1 MKFILKYT
9 FILGFSAILHGEI
22 ENKIPIVQQTRSS
35 DITGFSENISDELI
49 YLPGA
54 CVEKEESVINLH
66 ILNFE
71 SCLKVPAS
79 LLAEFILSQDADVI
93 CIQDMDTHYA
103 HDLYELLLGSYAHF
117 LYMNPSSKKHAASSF
132 DGFFIASK
140 YPMENAQFNSF
151 KDPEKEGEGYLDFI
165 IKNKN
170 TPIGHI
176 YLTHLQKDPETQTL
190 KFLEAVEKM
199 KLDFLNTKEQIPSFV
214 LCGKLS
220 LLEDS
225 EEDFFFL
232 SDSQRDFTE
241 MESLTLTSIQ
251 AIEDDNLPFASKQET
266 SYSLNSSLY
275 SKEL

>member
-9 FILGFSAILHGEI
+9 LILALSATLYGET
-22 ENKIPIVQQTRSS
+22 ESKFPIIQETRPSDLTKNSS
-35 DITGFSENISDELI
+35 DKLI
-49 YLPGA
+49 YLPGD
-54 CVEKEESVINLH
+54 CIEKEEFLINLH
-66 ILNFE
+66 ILNLE
-71 SCLKVPAS
+71 SCLKIPADF
-79 LLAEFILSQDADVI
+79 LAELILSQDADVV
-93 CIQDMDTHYA
+93 CIQDIDTHYA
-103 HDLYELLLGSYAHF
+103 DDLYALLLEGYAHF
-117 LYMNPSSKKHAASSF
+117 LYMNPSSKKYFDSSL

-140 YPMENAQFNSF
+140 YPMENAQFNPF
-151 KDPEKEGEGYLDFI
+151 KDPEKEGEGCLDFI

-176 YLTHLQKDPETQTL
+176 YLAHLQKDPETQTL
-190 KFLEAVEKM
+190 KFLEVVEKM
-199 KLDFLNTKEQIPSFV
+199 KLDFLNTKQQPLPFV

-251 AIEDDNLPFASKQET
+251 AIEDDTLPFVFEQET

>member
-1 MKFILKYT
+1 MKFILKCT
-9 FILGFSAILHGEI
+9 LILTISATLYGEI
-22 ENKIPIVQQTRSS
+22 ESKFPIIQTESISNK
-35 DITGFSENISDELI
+35 LI
-49 YLPGA
+49 YLPGD
-54 CVEKEESVINLH
+54 CIEKEESLINLH
-66 ILNFE
+66 ILNLE
-71 SCLKVPAS
+71 SCLKIPVDF
-79 LLAEFILSQDADVI
+79 LAELILSQDADVV
-93 CIQDMDTHYA
+93 CIQDIETHYA
-103 HDLYELLLGSYAHF
+103 DDLYKLLLEGYAHF
-117 LYMNPSSKKHAASSF
+117 LYMNPSSKKHFESSL

-140 YPMENAQFNSF
+140 YSMENAQFNLF
-151 KDPEKEGEGYLDFI
+151 KDPEKEGEGCLDFV

-170 TPIGHI
+170 MPIGHI
-176 YLTHLQKDPETQTL
+176 YLAHLQKDPETQTL
-190 KFLEAVEKM
+190 KFLETIEKM
-199 KLDFLNTKEQIPSFV
+199 ELDFLNTKEQIPPFV

-251 AIEDDNLPFASKQET
+251 AIEDDSLPFVFEQET